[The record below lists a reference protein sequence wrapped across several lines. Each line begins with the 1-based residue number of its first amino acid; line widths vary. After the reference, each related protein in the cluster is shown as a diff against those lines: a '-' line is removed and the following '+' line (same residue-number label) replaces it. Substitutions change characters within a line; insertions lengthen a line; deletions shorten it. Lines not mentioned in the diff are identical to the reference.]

1 MKAKIDIISNG
12 KDKRLYAKKGD
23 ELFLVADHDNTL
35 IVKLKKGLPFPINKD
50 KIEFKNAS

>member
-1 MKAKIDIISNG
+1 LKARQDIISNG

-35 IVKLKKGLPFPINKD
+35 IVKLKKGDPFPAN
-50 KIEFKNAS
+50 IEKLII